1 MGRELIAYYSR
12 RGQNLVG
19 GKLQTLTVGNTELA
33 AEMIRV
39 LTQADIFRIELV
51 RDYPP
56 DFCRCIDQARRDL
69 LRGARL
75 ELGAW
80 PEDWEGYDTVYLGY
94 PNHWNTLPVA
104 VLSFVEGL
112 DWTGKTIRPFCV
124 HDGDGMGRS
133 EAELRRLCPA
143 ARVEE
148 GLPLYGGDIRRS
160 LTAIEDWLDEEN
172 EFERTIQEVK
182 TWNLSH

>member
-19 GKLQTLTVGNTELA
+19 GKLQNLTVGNTELA
-33 AEMIRV
+33 AELIRV
-39 LTQADIFRIELV
+39 FIQGDLFRIEPV

-56 DFCRCIDQARRDL
+56 DFCRCIDQARQDL

-75 ELGAW
+75 ELRAW
-80 PEDWEGYDTVYLGY
+80 PENWMKYETVYLGY
-94 PNHWNTLPVA
+94 PNHWNTLPVP

-112 DWTGKTIRPFCV
+112 DWAGKAVRPFCV
-124 HDGDGMGRS
+124 HDGDGMGCS
-133 EAELRRLCPA
+133 VAELRRLCPT

-160 LTAIEDWLDEEN
+160 LAAIEDWLDEETWQADIAS
-172 EFERTIQEVK
+172 EIEVRK
-182 TWNLSH
+182 

>member
-19 GKLQTLTVGNTELA
+19 GKLQTLAVGNTELA

-39 LTQADIFRIELV
+39 LTRADAFRIQPA
-51 RDYPP
+51 RDYPS
-56 DFCRCIDQARRDL
+56 DFCRCIDQARQDL
-69 LRGARL
+69 LRGVRL
-75 ELGAW
+75 ELKAW
-80 PEDWEGYDTVYLGY
+80 PEGWEEYDTVYLGY

-143 ARVEE
+143 ARLLE
-148 GLPLYGGDIRRS
+148 GLPLYGGDIRHS
-160 LTAIEDWLDEEN
+160 LDDIQDWLDEEAYQ
-172 EFERTIQEVK
+172 ETII
-182 TWNLSH
+182 

>member
-12 RGQNLVG
+12 RGRNLVG

-39 LTQADIFRIELV
+39 LTQADIFPIDPV
-51 RDYPP
+51 RDYSP
-56 DFCRCIDQARRDL
+56 DFCRCIDQARQNL
-69 LRGARL
+69 LRGVRL
-75 ELGAW
+75 ELRTW
-80 PEDWEGYDTVYLGY
+80 PEGWEEYGTVYLGY

-133 EAELRRLCPA
+133 ETDLRRLCPA

-148 GLPLYGGDIRRS
+148 GLPLYGGNIRRS
-160 LTAIEDWLDEEN
+160 LTAIEDWLDGEN
-172 EFERTIQEVK
+172 ELEPTI
-182 TWNLSH
+182 